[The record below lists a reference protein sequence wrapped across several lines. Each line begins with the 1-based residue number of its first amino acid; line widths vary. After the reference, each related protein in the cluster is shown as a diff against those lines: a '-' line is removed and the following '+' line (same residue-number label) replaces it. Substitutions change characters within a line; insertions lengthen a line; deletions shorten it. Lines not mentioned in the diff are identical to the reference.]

1 MNKNTKFVDNMLYT
15 SDILMPIAIAIIMYG
30 IGINLKFKDFGRVFY
45 YPKPI
50 IVGLFGQLVL
60 LPLIAF
66 VLIYYW
72 NIDNVYKVG
81 LIIIASAPGG
91 TASNLITHLMKGR
104 VALSVS
110 LTSLNSFAI
119 LLTIPLY
126 IQLAFSVFLQD
137 NTKITLSFSETFIK
151 VLLTVLLPVM
161 AGVLTN
167 HFTKKEFTD
176 KLRKPLKILLPALL
190 LSVFAMA
197 MFFGEDNQS
206 LEFLN
211 NLELIIP
218 LIVFNII
225 TIFTGYYI
233 SKAFKNDHSAN
244 YTIAIEMGL
253 QNSALAIYVAS
264 SLVGNSQMELMA
276 VIYSS
281 FTFFSTA
288 FFALILK
295 RYFKPAN

>member
-1 MNKNTKFVDNMLYT
+1 
-15 SDILMPIAIAIIMYG
+15 MPIAIAIIMYG

-66 VLIYYW
+66 ALIYYW

-119 LLTIPLY
+119 LFTIPLY
-126 IQLAFSVFLQD
+126 TQLALSVFLQD
-137 NTKITLSFSETFIK
+137 NTEINLSFYETFTK
-151 VLLTVLLPVM
+151 VLLTVLIPVI

-167 HFTKKEFTD
+167 RYTKKEFTD
-176 KLRKPLKILLPALL
+176 KLRKPLRIILPAVL

-206 LEFLN
+206 LKFLN
-211 NLELIIP
+211 NFELIIP
-218 LIVFNII
+218 LIIFNII
-225 TIFTGYYI
+225 TIFIGFYI
-233 SKAFKNDHSAN
+233 SRLFKNSHSTN
-244 YTIAIEMGL
+244 FTIAIEMGL
-253 QNSALAIYVAS
+253 QNSALAIYIAS
-264 SLVGNSQMELMA
+264 SLIGNSQMELMA

-288 FFALILK
+288 FFAWVLK
-295 RYFKPAN
+295 KYLNPKE